1 LPAKLRSQKNVPIF
15 NRARRSLVLAS
26 ISAALLVTAATG
38 AVAARLKI
46 EGLDVVT
53 HQGVRHFTV
62 EVADTEASRDR
73 GLMFRKSLKA
83 ARGMLFDFH
92 TPQPVAFWMKNTL
105 IPLDMLFIDADGRV
119 ISIARNAVPL
129 SEAQIPSGGDI
140 VEVLELRGGRA
151 AEIGVKTGDLV
162 RPRIARH

>member
-1 LPAKLRSQKNVPIF
+1 MPIANHARS
-15 NRARRSLVLAS
+15 ALLLAS
-26 ISAALLVTAATG
+26 ISLALLAASSG
-38 AVAARLKI
+38 SVGAARLKV

-73 GLMFRKSLKA
+73 GLMFRKSLA
-83 ARGMLFDFH
+83 ADRGMLFEFH

-105 IPLDMLFIDADGRV
+105 IPLDMLFIDAGGHV
-119 ISIARNAVPL
+119 ISIASNAVPL

-140 VEVLELRGGRA
+140 LEVLELRGGRA
-151 AEIGVKTGDLV
+151 AQIGVEPGDLV
-162 RPRIARH
+162 RLRIARH